1 MTMRTMLAGVGLLA
15 AAALAGCGSSV
26 KLDETPVETRTP
38 TPAAATAAQ
47 GAAAPGANA
56 GGARPQSQVA
66 TVDLGRTPAPTARAD
81 ASLGRVVYFDFD
93 SYVIKDEYRP
103 LVDGHAKALTA
114 DRSRHMVL
122 EGHADERGGRE
133 YNLALGQ
140 KRAEA
145 VMKSMQLLG
154 VADNQLEAV
163 SYGKERPVAEGHDEA
178 AWAKNRRVELKD
190 K

>member
-38 TPAAATAAQ
+38 TPAARTAAQ

-122 EGHADERGGRE
+122 
-133 YNLALGQ
+133 
-140 KRAEA
+140 
-145 VMKSMQLLG
+145 KSMQLLG